1 MTSRENLPKAISPV
15 LDVLIVGAGFGGIC
29 AAIKLRERG
38 IENFQLLEKASGIGG
53 TWWHNT
59 YPGAACDIASH
70 LYCYSFEPNPNW
82 SRKYSPQPE
91 IQAYIEHC
99 VDKYGVRDHIRL
111 NSAVHE
117 FRWDEV
123 RGIWQAQLA
132 DGQIQAARHVIF
144 ASGGLHL
151 PAFPTIPGMDR
162 FEGPTMHS
170 AQWDHSVDFNNRKVA
185 VIGSAASAIQLI
197 PELAKVAASV
207 DVFQRTPN
215 YIAPR
220 NDRTFSEK
228 EKARFARW
236 PWLNRLYRKMI
247 FLRGEWILFPVVKS
261 RRPSRWRNRL
271 EALVKAHIRG
281 SVADPATREAMLPD
295 YSLGCKRILIA
306 DDFYPAMNRDNV
318 HLQTAAIERLT
329 QDSVVTSDGA
339 KHSADIIV
347 YATGFDLEN
356 YMRLTEVIGPGGV
369 RLSEQWADM
378 PVAYKG
384 GFVAGFPNF
393 YLTTG
398 PNTGVG
404 TTSVVLMIE
413 AQLQLI
419 LQAIDRAGENGI
431 IEVRKEA
438 QDRYNAQIQSDLQ
451 ETVWAGSC
459 SSWYKREDGMISTL
473 YPYSARTYQKDH
485 RRLVEEDFSVVESSS
500 PTASSNSKAAQMP

>member
-1 MTSRENLPKAISPV
+1 MTAIEPTDGKQPV
-15 LDVLIVGAGFGGIC
+15 LDVLILGAGFGGIC
-29 AAIKLRERG
+29 AAIKLREKG
-38 IENFQLLEKASGIGG
+38 IDNIRILEKAAGIGG

-99 VDKYGVRDHIRL
+99 VDKYGVRNHIRL
-111 NSAVHE
+111 NSAVRE

-123 RGIWQAQLA
+123 RGLWQAQLA
-132 DGQIQAARHVIF
+132 DGKIQAARHVIF

-162 FEGPTMHS
+162 FAGPTMHS
-170 AQWDHSVDFNNRKVA
+170 AEWDHSVDFNNRKVA

-261 RRPSRWRNRL
+261 RQPSRWRNRL

-281 SVADPATREAMLPD
+281 SVADPATREDLLRVHPADYLDAFKSLSDAGGGEMGRRTPFGPGGYEVAAQSAGLAKSALAAVIRGEVNNAYALSRPPGHHCLPD
-295 YSLGCKRILIA
+295 YPKGFCLLNNIGI
-306 DDFYPAMNRDNV
+306 
-318 HLQTAAIERLT
+318 AIE
-329 QDSVVTSDGA
+329 A
-339 KHSADIIV
+339 A
-347 YATGFDLEN
+347 
-356 YMRLTEVIGPGGV
+356 
-369 RLSEQWADM
+369 
-378 PVAYKG
+378 
-384 GFVAGFPNF
+384 
-393 YLTTG
+393 
-398 PNTGVG
+398 
-404 TTSVVLMIE
+404 
-413 AQLQLI
+413 
-419 LQAIDRAGENGI
+419 
-431 IEVRKEA
+431 
-438 QDRYNAQIQSDLQ
+438 
-451 ETVWAGSC
+451 
-459 SSWYKREDGMISTL
+459 
-473 YPYSARTYQKDH
+473 
-485 RRLVEEDFSVVESSS
+485 
-500 PTASSNSKAAQMP
+500 KAAGLAQRFAVLDWDVHHRNGTEAVF

>member
-1 MTSRENLPKAISPV
+1 MTSRETIPPHTAPI

-38 IENFQLLEKASGIGG
+38 IHNFRVLEKASGIGG

-82 SRKYSPQPE
+82 SRKFSPQPE

-99 VDKYGVRDHIRL
+99 VDKYQVRKHLQL
-111 NSAVHE
+111 NSTVQE
-117 FRWDEV
+117 FRWVENE
-123 RGIWQAQLA
+123 GLWQAHLA
-132 DGQIQAARHVIF
+132 DGTIASARHVIF

-151 PAFPTIPGMDR
+151 PAFPDLSGMDT
-162 FEGPTMHS
+162 FKGPTMHS
-170 AQWDHSVDFNNRKVA
+170 AEWDHSVDFNGRNVA

-197 PELAKVAASV
+197 PELAKVAARV

-220 NDRTFSEK
+220 NDREFTEQ

-236 PWLNRLYRKMI
+236 PWLNRIYRRFI
-247 FLRGEWILFPVVKS
+247 FMRGEWVLFPVVRTKHV
-261 RRPSRWRNRL
+261 SRWRNRL
-271 EALVKAHIRG
+271 ESLVKTHIRG
-281 SVADPATREAMLPD
+281 SVTDKAVAEAMIPD
-295 YSLGCKRILIA
+295 YPLGCKRILIA
-306 DDFYPAMNRDNV
+306 DDFYPAMNQENV
-318 HLQTAAIERLT
+318 HLQTEAIDKLT
-329 QDSVVTSDGA
+329 EDAVITRDGNR
-339 KHSADIIV
+339 HPADIVV

-356 YMRLTEVIGPGGV
+356 YMRQTEVIGPGGV

-378 PVAYKG
+378 PTAYKG

-404 TTSVVLMIE
+404 TTSVVYMIE
-413 AQLQLI
+413 SQMQLI
-419 LQAIDRAGENGI
+419 LQAIERAGENGI
-431 IEVRKEA
+431 IEVERRA
-438 QDRYNAQIQSDLQ
+438 QDEYNERIQADLQ

-459 SSWYKREDGMISTL
+459 SSWYKRDDGKISIL
-473 YPYSARTYQKDH
+473 YPYSARTFQKDH
-485 RRLVEEDFSVVESSS
+485 RQLDYEHFSVTQQ
-500 PTASSNSKAAQMP
+500 PTTAAYSTATATDKA